1 MAASSRH
8 DELPVFVQWTDFIE
22 WLLATTEKFPKS
34 ARFALTSRIEA
45 LALDVL
51 EDIVEARYTRGKVE
65 ILRRANLRLEKMRV
79 LLRVCHSRRYLA
91 TNSFEHA
98 ARAIDEAGR
107 MLGGW
112 RKQQEAT
119 A

>member
-1 MAASSRH
+1 MAASSSHR
-8 DELPVFVQWTDFIE
+8 ELPLFVQWSDFLE
-22 WLLATTEKFPKS
+22 WLLAATEKFPKS

-51 EDIVEARYTRGKVE
+51 EDIVEARYSRQKAEV
-65 ILRRANLRLEKMRV
+65 LRRANLRLEKMRV

-98 ARAIDEAGR
+98 ARAIDKAGR

-112 RKQQEAT
+112 RKQQEAL

>member
-1 MAASSRH
+1 MPPSEPRG
-8 DELPVFVQWTDFIE
+8 ELPVFVQWADFIE
-22 WLLATTEKFPKS
+22 WLLATTEKLPKS
-34 ARFALTSRIEA
+34 ARFTLTSRIEA

-51 EDIVEARYTRGKVE
+51 EDIVEARYARGKAE

-98 ARAIDEAGR
+98 ACAIDEAGR